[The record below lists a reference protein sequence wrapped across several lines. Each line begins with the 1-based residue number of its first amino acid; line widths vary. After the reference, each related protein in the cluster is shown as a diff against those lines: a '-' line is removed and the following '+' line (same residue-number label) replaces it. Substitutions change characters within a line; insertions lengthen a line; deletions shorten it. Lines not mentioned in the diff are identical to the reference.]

1 MEHRMTRGKLVKASI
16 YLLAALLVATVLTT
30 VLITQL
36 RVA

>member
-1 MEHRMTRGKLVKASI
+1 MTRGKLVKASI